1 MAQVALSLMLVV
13 TAGVFVRTLQQAA
26 RIDPGFDTADIVL
39 ANVDVSLA
47 GYRDQTAVDLV
58 QRYHTRIQSVNGVVS
73 VAAAR
78 MIPLQGSGFD
88 TVRMGIVDGR
98 GLRATDH
105 GTGARVAV
113 VNESFAR
120 AAWPGRP
127 AVGQRF
133 LQQHRGD
140 VDVPVEVVGIAADA
154 KYRYLNDAPGHSCSS
169 PSRSSRSAT

>member
-1 MAQVALSLMLVV
+1 MLVV

-78 MIPLQGSGFD
+78 MIPLQGSGFGLG
-88 TVRMGIVDGR
+88 RMRIVDGR

-105 GTGARVAV
+105 GAGARVAV
-113 VNESFAR
+113 VHESFAR
-120 AAWPGRP
+120 AAWPAVWRRGSQWPASSSARGAPPPSPRGCAVCSWAWARWIRCRMPERRGRQDFGGS
-127 AVGQRF
+127 AV
-133 LQQHRGD
+133 
-140 VDVPVEVVGIAADA
+140 
-154 KYRYLNDAPGHSCSS
+154 
-169 PSRSSRSAT
+169 

>member
-1 MAQVALSLMLVV
+1 M
-13 TAGVFVRTLQQAA
+13 
-26 RIDPGFDTADIVL
+26 L

-105 GTGARVAV
+105 GTGARGAV